1 MDIKNLLTPDE
12 ITFFTTKNDLAGY
25 RVVAFNWLLI
35 ALAFTIAG
43 IWPSPL
49 TIFISILL
57 LAGRQLGLSILMHE
71 CGHRCLFK
79 DKTLNENIGRWL
91 TSAPLFLDMNSYAKG
106 HLVHHRKAGT
116 KDDPDL
122 GNYQNYP
129 ISRASLKRK
138 FWRDVT
144 GQTALRLITAARQS
158 QGNVMNSP
166 DRAADTIVSRANT
179 TMQDGLIVN
188 ATLLLVLTL
197 FGAPWLYLLWVIAYL
212 TFYMLFLRI
221 RQIGEHAAV
230 PNLFD
235 SDPRQNTRTTYANV
249 IERLLFAPNRVNFHL
264 EHHILASVPIYHL
277 KAFHDN
283 LRNKGAYQNTAIA
296 PSYMA
301 VLKHVTA

>member
-1 MDIKNLLTPDE
+1 MDIKNLFTPDE
-12 ITFFTTKNDLAGY
+12 IAFFTKKSDIAGFQI
-25 RVVAFNWLLI
+25 VAFNWLLI
-35 ALAFTIAG
+35 AVAFAIAG

-49 TIFISILL
+49 TILISIML

-79 DKTLNENIGRWL
+79 DKALNENIGRWL

-116 KDDPDL
+116 KEDPDL

-129 ISRASLKRK
+129 ISRASLERK
-138 FWRDVT
+138 FWRDIT
-144 GQTALRLITAARQS
+144 GQTAFRLITAARKNK
-158 QGNVMNSP
+158 GNVMNSP
-166 DRAADTIVSRANT
+166 NRDPETVTSRANT
-179 TMQDGLIVN
+179 TLQDGLIVN
-188 ATLLLVLTL
+188 AALLVALTL

-230 PNLFD
+230 PDLFD
-235 SDPRQNTRTTYANV
+235 SDPRLNTRTTYANI

-277 KAFHDN
+277 KAFHN
-283 LRNKGAYQNTAIA
+283 SLRNKGAYQSTDIA

-301 VLKHVTA
+301 VLKHVTT